1 MTQDQMIFKK
11 VALSQRKTIFRDLAK
26 QNAQVLV
33 KANDQIFHLLAKQ
46 TEKDEVLLCHHTQD
60 SKVIEG
66 HHKVMVQFVY
76 EENRYFLQTELKV
89 ESGWV
94 VVSTNQD
101 LFQLQRRAN
110 ARVDIPEGYV
120 AEFTIT
126 AFESKAYF
134 QAAHLKDISAGGFR
148 AEIQGEF
155 PDLKVGDQL
164 KGMLKLGS
172 RRSLELQ
179 IEIRFVMKNEKQ
191 NQILGA
197 QILNVDVG
205 MESRLL
211 MLMMDLQREFYLKYS
226 GE

>member
-11 VALSQRKTIFRDLAK
+11 VALSQRKAIFRDLAK
-26 QNAQVLV
+26 QNIQILV
-33 KANDQIFHLLAKQ
+33 KSNDQIFHLIAKQ

-60 SKVIEG
+60 SKVIQG
-66 HHKVMVQFVY
+66 HHKVMVQFIY
-76 EENRYFLQTELKV
+76 EENRYFIQTELKV
-89 ESGWV
+89 ESGWIV
-94 VVSTNQD
+94 LDTNQD

-110 ARVDIPEGYV
+110 ARVDIPEGYL

-126 AFESKAYF
+126 SFEAKAYF
-134 QAAHLKDISAGGFR
+134 QTSLLKDISAGGFR

-155 PDLKVGDQL
+155 PELKIGDHL

-172 RRSLELQ
+172 RRPLELQ
-179 IEIRFVMKNEKQ
+179 IEVRFVMKNEKQ
-191 NQILGA
+191 NQVLGA
-197 QILNVDVG
+197 QILNIDMG

>member
-1 MTQDQMIFKK
+1 MAKDQMIFKK
-11 VALSQRKTIFRDLAK
+11 VALSQRKAIFRELAGIS
-26 QNAQVLV
+26 AQLV
-33 KANDQIFHLLAKQ
+33 VKSGDQVFHLIAKQ

-66 HHKVMVQFVY
+66 HHKVMVQFVH

-94 VVSTNQD
+94 IINTDQD

-110 ARVDIPEGYV
+110 ARVDIPEGYI

-126 AFESKAYF
+126 SFKSKSYF
-134 QAAHLKDISAGGFR
+134 QTCLLKDISAGGFR
-148 AEIQGEF
+148 AEVQGEF
-155 PDLKVGDQL
+155 PELKIGDLL
-164 KGMLKLGS
+164 KGVLKLGS
-172 RRSLELQ
+172 RRPLEIQ
-179 IEIRFVMKNEKQ
+179 VEVRFVMKNEKQ
-191 NQILGA
+191 IQILGT
-197 QILNVDVG
+197 QIQNIDVG

-226 GE
+226 GG

>member
-1 MTQDQMIFKK
+1 MAQEQMIFKK
-11 VALSQRKTIFRDLAK
+11 VALSQRKAIFRELAQK
-26 QNAQVLV
+26 NIQVLV
-33 KANDQIFHLLAKQ
+33 KSNEQIFHLIAKQ

-76 EENRYFLQTELKV
+76 EEHRYFLQTELKV
-89 ESGWV
+89 ELGWV
-94 VVSTNQD
+94 VINTNQE
-101 LFQLQRRAN
+101 LFQLQRRSN
-110 ARVDIPEGYV
+110 TRVDIPEGYL

-126 AFESKAYF
+126 SFDSKAYF
-134 QAAHLKDISAGGFR
+134 QASSLKDISAGGFR

-155 PDLKVGDQL
+155 PDLKIGDPI

-172 RRSLELQ
+172 RRALELQ
-179 IEIRFVMKNEKQ
+179 VEVRFVMKNEKQ
-191 NQILGA
+191 NQVMGV
-197 QILNVDVG
+197 QILNVDPG